1 MATNWGIVGAGKI
14 SHDFLTAMGTL
25 PAGEH
30 RVVAVA
36 ARDKERAKEFAN
48 KHKVEKVRDSYE
60 ELARDEEVEVVYVGV
75 IAPAHKEMVKLMLNN
90 EKAVLCEK
98 PLGLS
103 LAEVTEMVELAR
115 QKNLFFMEAVWS
127 RTFPLYSALTERLA
141 TLGQPVNLVLTFG
154 QAGNQEADQRLA
166 WKRNGG
172 GTVLDWGV
180 YCIQMA
186 LHVFGGEMP
195 TRVVASGLELNE
207 DGVDIAMSVALYFSG
222 SRMATFITDLRVDL
236 PCEAYIST
244 TGGQVKVAAPFWC
257 PPSLEVAGVK
267 EEFPLPTGA
276 KHPFYF
282 TNSQGLAFE
291 AAEVRRCLKLG
302 LKESPKM
309 TLEETMIVA
318 RVQQEI
324 MNQLGIQ
331 YTE

>member
-1 MATNWGIVGAGKI
+1 VGAGKI

-25 PAGEH
+25 PTGEH

-36 ARDKERAKEFAN
+36 SRDKERAMEFAK
-48 KHKVEKVRDSYE
+48 KHQVEKVLDSYD
-60 ELARDEEVEVVYVGV
+60 ELAKDVEVEVVYVGV

-90 EKAVLCEK
+90 KKAVLCEK

-103 LAEVTEMVELAR
+103 LAEVTEIVDLAR
-115 QKNLFFMEAVWS
+115 KKNLFFMEAVWS
-127 RTFPLYSALTERLA
+127 RTFPIYDALTNRLSI
-141 TLGQPVNLVLTFG
+141 LGKPLNLVLTFG
-154 QAGNQEADQRLA
+154 QADNHLPDQRLA

-195 TRVVASGLELNE
+195 NRVVASGLELNE
-207 DGVDIAMSVALYFSG
+207 DGVDVAMSVALYFSG

-244 TGGQVKVAAPFWC
+244 SGGQIKVAAPFWC
-257 PPSLEVAGVK
+257 PPSLEVNGVR
-267 EEFPLPTGA
+267 EEFPLPSGA
-276 KHPFYF
+276 KHQFHF
-282 TNSQGLAFE
+282 VNSQGLAFE

-309 TLEETMIVA
+309 TLEETMIVG

-324 MNQLGIQ
+324 MDQLGIS
-331 YTE
+331 Y